1 MASIF
6 QRNEKG
12 DIQGLI
18 IKSWKLNFLLALK
31 TLTGFY
37 LNVLKIL
44 IESTTRWFCHRG
56 PLERGPLH
64 YVRTKWVRSELKTRF
79 GKKKFL
85 ENERERSKTSLG
97 LLDFNLDQLGNF
109 QCSFFSYSIDKII
122 AECK

>member
-1 MASIF
+1 MVASIF

-64 YVRTKWVRSELKTRF
+64 YVRTKWVRSELKKRF
-79 GKKKFL
+79 GKKKFW
-85 ENERERSKTSLG
+85 ENERERSKH
-97 LLDFNLDQLGNF
+97 
-109 QCSFFSYSIDKII
+109 
-122 AECK
+122 